1 MAEFTALKKNHLS
14 LKRRQCELIK
24 KIIIYFFMVA
34 MLIFFLFPFYYM
46 INISLMPALESNDL
60 PHFWPQELSLEG
72 YQRAMDPNM
81 LRYLGN
87 TIYVVVFN
95 CIATPLSASL
105 CAYGFTKI
113 KFQGR
118 EVLFGIVLATMMLP
132 SIVVQIPL
140 FVIFTEL
147 GWINTLNPIT
157 IPSLFGGGATNI
169 FLLRQFMK
177 GVPNDLLNAAKIDG
191 AGSFRIFWNILVP
204 LCMPIL
210 VFVTVQTF
218 LGVWNDFMG
227 PLLYLKSE
235 KTYTLAI
242 GIYQRFMGSLSNIDN
257 YPNVRMAIGVMMSVP
272 PAIIFFI
279 FQKQLIEGVTMS
291 GLKG

>member
-1 MAEFTALKKNHLS
+1 MEEFTAAKGKKF
-14 LKRRQCELIK
+14 LKRDQRELIK
-24 KIIIYFFMVA
+24 KIVIYFFMVA
-34 MLIFFLFPFYYM
+34 MLVFSLFPYYYM
-46 INISLMPALESNDL
+46 INISLMPSLESNDL

-72 YQRAMDPNM
+72 YRYALNAEL
-81 LRYLGN
+81 LRYLRN

-132 SIVVQIPL
+132 AIVVQIPL
-140 FVIFTEL
+140 FVIFTKL

-191 AGSFRIFWNILVP
+191 AGSFRIYWNIMVP
-204 LCMPIL
+204 LCLPIL
-210 VFVTVQTF
+210 IYVTVQTF

-227 PLLYLKSE
+227 PLLYLKSPE
-235 KTYTLAI
+235 NYTLAI
-242 GIYQRFMGSLSNIDN
+242 GIYQRFMGSLSSIEN
-257 YPNVRMAIGVMMSVP
+257 YPNVRMAIGVLMSVP